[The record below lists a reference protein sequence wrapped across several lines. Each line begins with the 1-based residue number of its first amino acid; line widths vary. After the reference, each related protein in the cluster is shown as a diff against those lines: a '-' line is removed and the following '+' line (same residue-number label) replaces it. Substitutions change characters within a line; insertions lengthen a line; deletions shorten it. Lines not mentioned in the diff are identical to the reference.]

1 MWKKLMTNSKTIIG
15 SQTNSKS
22 NLLREMVKTACD
34 SQELAGMETTVEK
47 ELLHYDIIAALS
59 HAGLLTKLVFQG
71 GTCLRIAYASQ
82 RLSEDLDFVGGD
94 DFSPEAYQDLAQV
107 LINYFKPRY
116 GLDIRVKIPKERTF
130 KRGSVAVG
138 RWMVSIETQPQA
150 KDLPNQRIKLEVANI
165 PNYSHS
171 TRAIKLNY
179 PALQSGLSTVLVNCE
194 TEEEILAD
202 KIVALCL
209 RKFIKAR
216 DLWDL
221 VMLEQQGLTINDHW
235 VMAKFKD
242 YKSVDAP
249 LQCLQQRLIE
259 LPDYWKSGDFENEM
273 RRFLP
278 RKKIQET
285 FEQDNFMAY
294 FTDTINTLL
303 NKTMTRWS
311 NPTSSTRGARFH
323 L

>member
-1 MWKKLMTNSKTIIG
+1 MSNSNT
-15 SQTNSKS
+15 SSKS
-22 NLLREMVKTACD
+22 NLLREMVKTACA

-47 ELLHYDIIAALS
+47 ELLHYDIMAALS
-59 HAGLLTKLVFQG
+59 QSGLLAKLVFQG
-71 GTCLRIAYASQ
+71 GTCLRMAYGSQ
-82 RLSEDLDFVGGD
+82 RLSEDLDFVGGV
-94 DFSPEAYQDLAQV
+94 DFTPEAYQDLAQV
-107 LINYFKPRY
+107 LIDYFRPRY
-116 GLDIRVKIPKERTF
+116 GLDIRVKTPKDRVFQRDNLQQE
-130 KRGSVAVG
+130 KKVDVG

-150 KDLPNQRIKLEVANI
+150 KDLPNQKIKLEVANI
-165 PNYSHS
+165 PSYSSS
-171 TRAIKLNY
+171 TKAIKLNY

-209 RKFIKAR
+209 RNFIKAR

-221 VMLEQQGLTINDHW
+221 VMLEQQGLAINDEW
-235 VMAKFKD
+235 AFAKFKD
-242 YKSVDAP
+242 YLPNKPQSVEEP

-259 LPDYWKSGDFENEM
+259 LPGYWESGDFENEM

-285 FEQDNFMAY
+285 FEQASFMAY

-303 NKTMTRWS
+303 NKTIARWES
-311 NPTSSTRGARFH
+311 SSTASHGEGFQ

>member
-1 MWKKLMTNSKTIIG
+1 MTHSNLSA
-15 SQTNSKS
+15 KS
-22 NLLREMVKTACD
+22 NLLREMVKTACT

-47 ELLHYDIIAALS
+47 ELLHYDIMAALS
-59 HAGLLTKLVFQG
+59 QSGLLAKLIFQG
-71 GTCLRIAYASQ
+71 GTCLRMAYGSQ
-82 RLSEDLDFVGGD
+82 RLSEDLDFVGGV
-94 DFSPEAYQDLAQV
+94 DFSPAAYQDLAQV
-107 LINYFKPRY
+107 LIDYFRPRY
-116 GLDIRVKIPKERTF
+116 GLDIKVKTPKDRTF
-130 KRGSVAVG
+130 NAGSVNVG

-150 KDLPNQRIKLEVANI
+150 KDLPNQKIKLEVANI
-165 PNYSHS
+165 PNYSCN
-171 TRAIKLNY
+171 TKAIQLNY
-179 PALQSGLSTVLVNCE
+179 SALQAGLSTVLVNCE

-209 RKFIKAR
+209 RKYIKAR

-221 VMLEQQGLTINDHW
+221 VMLEQHGLSVNDNW

-242 YKSVDAP
+242 YQSVEEP
-249 LQCLQQRLIE
+249 LHRLEQRLIE
-259 LPDYWKSGDFENEM
+259 LSPYWQSGDFENEM

-294 FTDTINTLL
+294 FTDSINTLL
-303 NKTMTRWS
+303 SKTITRWKS
-311 NPTSSTRGARFH
+311 PSTASHRAGFQ

>member
-1 MWKKLMTNSKTIIG
+1 M
-15 SQTNSKS
+15 
-22 NLLREMVKTACD
+22 
-34 SQELAGMETTVEK
+34 
-47 ELLHYDIIAALS
+47 
-59 HAGLLTKLVFQG
+59 FG
-71 GTCLRIAYASQ
+71 GEYI
-82 RLSEDLDFVGGD
+82 D
-94 DFSPEAYQDLAQV
+94 D
-107 LINYFKPRY
+107 N
-116 GLDIRVKIPKERTF
+116 
-130 KRGSVAVG
+130 
-138 RWMVSIETQPQA
+138 
-150 KDLPNQRIKLEVANI
+150 
-165 PNYSHS
+165 
-171 TRAIKLNY
+171 
-179 PALQSGLSTVLVNCE
+179 

-303 NKTMTRWS
+303 NSGIMKHS
-311 NPTSSTRGARFH
+311 
-323 L
+323 